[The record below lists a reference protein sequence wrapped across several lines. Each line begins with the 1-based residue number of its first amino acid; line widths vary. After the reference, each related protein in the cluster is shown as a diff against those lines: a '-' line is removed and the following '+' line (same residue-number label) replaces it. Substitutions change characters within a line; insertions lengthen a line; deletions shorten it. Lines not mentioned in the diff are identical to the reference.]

1 MGWEFVKLGDLVHR
15 KIGYGIVQPGA
26 NVDVGVPVIKVNNI
40 ISGLSNIELL
50 EKTTTDIDARYTRT
64 RLVGG
69 ELVISLVGS
78 VGKTAIVPKTFAGC
92 NLVRATGLIDIKDEI
107 LAKWVKYYI
116 DSPQGQA
123 YINSNV
129 NTTVQVTLNI
139 KSLSDMPI
147 PLPDHAIR
155 EKIVAIL
162 SSLDDKIELNRR
174 INANLEQQA
183 QALYKSWFVDNK
195 KDDWKE
201 VPLSEVADFVGGY
214 SYKGNELVESS
225 MTAMATIKNFER
237 KGGFKVDGFKD
248 IVASNKLKAEHHA
261 NLFDILVAHTDLTQN
276 ADVIGNA
283 EMLLTFDKY
292 SDIIFSMDLVK
303 VLPKQ
308 TFPYKYLLAAL
319 LKNPHFKKHCMG
331 YVNGTTVLHM
341 SKKALPEYVIHL
353 PSAEEIQSM
362 DNAFKAYYLKMAEI
376 LQENNNLSTLR
387 DTLLPK
393 LMSGEI
399 KI

>member
-15 KIGYGIVQPGA
+15 KIGYGIVQPGSS
-26 NVDVGVPVIKVNNI
+26 VDVGVPVIKVNNI

-50 EKTTTDIDARYTRT
+50 EKTTTEIDAKYTRT

-116 DSPQGQA
+116 DSPLGQA

-139 KSLSDMPI
+139 KSLVDMPI
-147 PLPDHAIR
+147 PLPEQTIR

-162 SSLDDKIELNRR
+162 SSIDDKIELNRR

-183 QALYKSWFVDNK
+183 QALYKSWFVDFEPFGGK
-195 KDDWKE
+195 MPKDWKE
-201 VPLSEVADFVGGY
+201 GRLEDIGEVVGGGTPSKSISDY
-214 SYKGNELVESS
+214 YTSNGIAWITPKDLSLTHAKFTSKGEIDITEL
-225 MTAMATIKNFER
+225 
-237 KGGFKVDGFKD
+237 
-248 IVASNKLKAEHHA
+248 
-261 NLFDILVAHTDLTQN
+261 
-276 ADVIGNA
+276 
-283 EMLLTFDKY
+283 
-292 SDIIFSMDLVK
+292 
-303 VLPKQ
+303 
-308 TFPYKYLLAAL
+308 
-319 LKNPHFKKHCMG
+319 G
-331 YVNGTTVLHM
+331 YVN
-341 SKKALPEYVIHL
+341 S
-353 PSAEEIQSM
+353 SAKLMPPGSILFSSRAPIGYISIAKNDVCTNQG
-362 DNAFKAYYLKMAEI
+362 FKSIVPNNGQTAYIYCYLKENI
-376 LQENNNLSTLR
+376 LNIEQQASGSTFKEVSGSLMKSQKIIIPNDITLTQFECIMQPIFTKQEKLEEENKNLTTLR
-387 DTLLPK
+387 NTLLPK

-399 KI
+399 TV

>member
-183 QALYKSWFVDNK
+183 QALFDEIMSC
-195 KDDWKE
+195 
-201 VPLSEVADFVGGY
+201 
-214 SYKGNELVESS
+214 ELEYDLIANIPHVIE
-225 MTAMATIKNFER
+225 TGKR
-237 KGGFKVDGFKD
+237 PKGG
-248 IVASNKLKAEHHA
+248 VASITSGIPSIGAENIKGLGYYDYSKTKYITEEFATTLKKGFVNGYELLIYKDGGKPGYFIP
-261 NLFDILVAHTDLTQN
+261 NFSIF
-276 ADVIGNA
+276 GNG
-283 EMLLTFDKY
+283 
-292 SDIIFSMDLVK
+292 
-303 VLPKQ
+303 
-308 TFPYKYLLAAL
+308 FPY
-319 LKNPHFKKHCMG
+319 N
-331 YVNGTTVLHM
+331 
-341 SKKALPEYVIHL
+341 
-353 PSAEEIQSM
+353 
-362 DNAFKAYYLKMAEI
+362 KMALNEHVFLLDFRNKGYNFFAYFYFQQEKIMRYLNAQGSKAAIPGINRNDIENISIPTIQNKVIQDFCRQTENIITHI
-376 LQENNNLSTLR
+376 LNNASESRKLSIVR
-387 DTLLPK
+387 DALLPK
-393 LMSGEI
+393 LISGKI